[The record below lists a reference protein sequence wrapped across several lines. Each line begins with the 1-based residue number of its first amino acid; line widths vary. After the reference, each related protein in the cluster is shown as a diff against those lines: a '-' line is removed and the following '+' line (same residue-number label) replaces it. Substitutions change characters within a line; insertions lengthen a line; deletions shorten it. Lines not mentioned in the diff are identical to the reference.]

1 MNVKSPDFILTTLG
15 LLRLSRHEI
24 EDVSVLHET
33 VLFGTFVI
41 VSSDVNS
48 LVRMIP
54 FLTDV
59 LILSVCVGCYVNNP
73 VE

>member
-48 LVRMIP
+48 LVRMFQMLLKGACLSNLP
-54 FLTDV
+54 CCV
-59 LILSVCVGCYVNNP
+59 LI
-73 VE
+73 